1 MIIKKYMFEHSYD
14 ENNSFKDDLL
24 SIDSLTIEKN
34 FSQKCP
40 FDSSIDSLFQKND
53 YKIDQEKTTKSSLKF
68 TSNRKKTLFT
78 LYKRGRKKDTEKVG
92 DNYNKEYYHNKLA
105 SDNLLKRVQT
115 HYMTFIIDYAN
126 EVIHKFGFK
135 DDFVQPNSV
144 YKKNVNKNNISLL
157 KGKNIGY
164 ILSLDISPK
173 FRTQNKIQN
182 KILYEEVIKIPILKN
197 LFDENYISLFNDIYY
212 KNKKDI
218 NLIYDDKN
226 YIIHF
231 QKVKTFDALED
242 KIKKKDKMSKEDTEI
257 YIKKLK
263 DLISKK
269 YLSNDNEL
277 FEKFI

>member
-1 MIIKKYMFEHSYD
+1 MFEHSYD
-14 ENNSFKDDLL
+14 ENNIFKDDLL

-40 FDSSIDSLFQKND
+40 FDSSIDSLFQKKD

-78 LYKRGRKKDTEKVG
+78 LKKRGRKKNNQKYDE
-92 DNYNKEYYHNKLA
+92 NYNKEYCHNKLA

-126 EVIHKFGFK
+126 EVIHKFGYK
-135 DDFVQPNSV
+135 DYFVQPNSI
-144 YKKNVNKNNISLL
+144 YKKKINKKNISFL

-182 KILYEEVIKIPILKN
+182 KILYEEVIKIPIIKN
-197 LFDENYISLFNDIYY
+197 LFDENYISLFNEIYY
-212 KNKKDI
+212 KNKKYI
-218 NLIYDDKN
+218 NLIYDNKN
-226 YIIHF
+226 DIIHF
-231 QKVKTFDALED
+231 SQEVKTFDALED
-242 KIKKKDKMSKEDTEI
+242 KIKKNDKMNKENTKK
-257 YIKKLK
+257 YIQKLK
-263 DLISKK
+263 DCIDKN
-269 YLSNDNEL
+269 YLSND
-277 FEKFI
+277 

>member
-1 MIIKKYMFEHSYD
+1 
-14 ENNSFKDDLL
+14 
-24 SIDSLTIEKN
+24 
-34 FSQKCP
+34 
-40 FDSSIDSLFQKND
+40 
-53 YKIDQEKTTKSSLKF
+53 
-68 TSNRKKTLFT
+68 
-78 LYKRGRKKDTEKVG
+78 
-92 DNYNKEYYHNKLA
+92 
-105 SDNLLKRVQT
+105 
-115 HYMTFIIDYAN
+115 MTFIIDYAN

-263 DLISKK
+263 DRISKK